1 MCLNFDLT
9 GAHCWNFQMRI
20 RYFVEKEL
28 TEVFEFLK
36 DCGHFKAL
44 YVLYCG
50 INIKMGSWG

>member
-36 DCGHFKAL
+36 DCGHFKSL
-44 YVLYCG
+44 
-50 INIKMGSWG
+50 